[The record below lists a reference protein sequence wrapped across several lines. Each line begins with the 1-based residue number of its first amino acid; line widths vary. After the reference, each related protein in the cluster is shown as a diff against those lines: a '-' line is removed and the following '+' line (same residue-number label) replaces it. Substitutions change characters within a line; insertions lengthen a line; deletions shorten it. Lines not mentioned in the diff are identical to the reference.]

1 MKYQLAV
8 IIAVVSGILMVVS
21 FFMRGSIL
29 AGITE
34 ESLRGQTIVA
44 GLALLLGAFSIIQVH
59 WRRIAS
65 KHQDRVYSAILI
77 LCLGVMAL
85 SGIFAGV
92 DSGGIYNWLFQNI
105 QAPMM
110 ATMFSMLAFFLA
122 SAAYRAFRARTVIA
136 TVLLATAVLVM
147 LGRIPMGQYLF
158 ADLPGW
164 VNWIMSVPNIAVQ
177 RGILIGAGLGA
188 ASLALRIVLG
198 TERSYL
204 GRS

>member
-1 MKYQLAV
+1 MKYKLAV
-8 IIAVVSGILMVVS
+8 IVAVGSGLLMVLS
-21 FFMRGSIL
+21 FFAHGTIL

-34 ESLRGQTIVA
+34 ESLRGQTIV
-44 GLALLLGAFSIIQVH
+44 GGIALLLGAFSIIQVH

-65 KHQDRVYSAILI
+65 RHQDRSYSAIL
-77 LCLGVMAL
+77 LVCLAVMAF

-92 DSGGIYNWLFQNI
+92 GPGGIYNWLFQKI

-122 SAAYRAFRARTVIA
+122 SAAYRAFRARTV
-136 TVLLATAVLVM
+136 LATILLVTAVIVM
-147 LGRIPMGQYLF
+147 LGRIPMGQHMIEE
-158 ADLPGW
+158 LPGW
-164 VNWIMSVPNIAVQ
+164 VNWVMMVPNIAVQ
-177 RGILIGAGLGA
+177 RGIMIGAGLGA

>member
-1 MKYQLAV
+1 MKYKLAV
-8 IIAVVSGILMVVS
+8 IIAVLSGLLMVVS
-21 FFMRGSIL
+21 FFARGTML

-44 GLALLLGAFSIIQVH
+44 GIALLLGAFSIVQVH

-65 KHQDRVYSAILI
+65 GHADRVYSGVLL
-77 LCLGVMAL
+77 LCLTTMATA
-85 SGIFAGV
+85 GIFAGV
-92 DSGGIYNWLFQNI
+92 ETGGIYNWLFQNV

-122 SAAYRAFRARTVIA
+122 SAAYRAFRARTVVA

-158 ADLPGW
+158 GELPGW
-164 VNWIMSVPNIAVQ
+164 VNWIMTVPNIAVQ

-188 ASLALRIVLG
+188 ASLALRIILG

-204 GRS
+204 GRN